1 MAESPV
7 LVGTTLTAASD
18 AVVRTGGVLARASGG
33 KLVLVHVLAFPQSLA
48 RLLGPGTP
56 GGEAMHRLHERAQR
70 ELEGQIAR
78 VGIDDGELLAIEVV
92 TGVPSRVL
100 DEEARRYGTALLVV
114 GAAEADGHGMRP
126 LGSTAER
133 VLRRAH
139 VPVMVVRDERAA
151 APRRVVLGVDFS
163 TGSMSAFTGGL
174 EWLGRLVGSGRERG
188 AERPLEITLL
198 FVLSP
203 FASVVGELEVDYDSA
218 ESIARGELERL
229 IERQVEEHRVSSA
242 NVIPAVVRGAP
253 AQGILDQVVA
263 MEADLVIVGTH
274 GYGGRERLMLGS
286 VAERVVREAPVSVL
300 VFPPPERSPE

>member
-18 AVVRTGGVLARASGG
+18 AVVRTGGALARASGG
-33 KLVLVHVLAFPQSLA
+33 RLVVVHVLAFPQSLA

-56 GGEAMHRLHERAQR
+56 GGEAMHRLHEQAQR

-78 VGIDDGELLAIEVV
+78 VEIADRELLAVEVV

-100 DEEARRYGTALLVV
+100 DEEARRYGAALLVV
-114 GAAEADGHGMRP
+114 GAAEGDGHGKRP

-151 APRRVVLGVDFS
+151 TPRRAVLAVDFS
-163 TGSMSAFTGGL
+163 TGSMSALSGGL
-174 EWLGRLVGSGRERG
+174 EWLGRLAG
-188 AERPLEITLL
+188 ADQDPESKGPVEVTLL

-218 ESIARGELERL
+218 ESVARGELERL
-229 IERQVEEHRVSSA
+229 IERQVEERRVPSA
-242 NVIPAVVRGAP
+242 NVIPVVVRGAP
-253 AQGILDQVVA
+253 AQGILDRVA
-263 MEADLVIVGTH
+263 ATEADLVIVGTH

-300 VFPPPERSPE
+300 VFPPAEGSPE